1 MAQNL
6 YTNLTINGFSSDT
19 QSLVVKTGSTDIF
32 VVNYNGTGGIIN
44 NFGVGT
50 NSPSVKLHVKGN
62 SGLFIESDDSG
73 YGSFKFRPYSTQ
85 QNYSSIQSSDGAEL
99 RWGGA
104 LGSPLGYNE
113 FAFYNTANTTVKL
126 AINNLNP
133 TATLHAVGERAD
145 TGNKTFRLENS
156 ASTFVYDV
164 YDNGAF
170 EWTTYDNIYPQ
181 FKTTG
186 SIFQMSWDAGSQ
198 FYNIYKIGT
207 AFKTTFFVNA
217 ALAYWQQQPNIDW
230 GIIDS
235 NSNAQFWFDED
246 VRRVGIGIQTPSSKL
261 HVVGNRADSSGQS
274 LIVNNSASTSSFAIN
289 DKGQVTIS
297 TIQDSGAG
305 PGGESLKI
313 SSTVGDANIF
323 INSSGGSNVYPSLQ
337 LGYASTAYSDI
348 SGAGSNLLIRAN
360 GNLEFRNRL
369 TNSRNFLLDT
379 SSNFLFTND
388 PTGTQTASSRLQING
403 STTNSSAFTFKVADS
418 AQTVHFAV
426 RNDGNI
432 GIGAATTSPQEKLHL
447 SGGTIRI
454 NTLNGTE
461 GAGKFAISD
470 ANGSISFSSATALGL
485 STSSGTVGG
494 TGTPGYIAKW
504 SSTSAL
510 TDSLISESGTGV
522 TVNGSIYIYGNVD
535 VLGTAT
541 TFNTTT
547 VQTSDNNITLNLSG
561 SHVSAFGGGITV
573 LSGKTDNT
581 SSTWTIDSSG
591 HWSANTSAITINGGR
606 ITSDGNAGLNNT
618 FWAAASA
625 PPVISVG
632 TRNLFVGNNDTGTFT
647 ATGSFNNLLGCFQGV
662 GLSSGVGN
670 TFIGN
675 YNTIAGV
682 TSGSYNIG
690 INSNFPTNVSL
701 ALAIGSTAPQS
712 NSVSIGSTGT
722 WYGDW
727 FLGLGKDAT
736 HAFGAVNM
744 NWYASSVSEGDTD
757 KAATI
762 PIWRFNGS
770 RATGNGSNGD
780 IRLAV
785 ALSGASGALWN
796 STADKVTVK
805 GNSGYVGINQN
816 SPTSQLHVT
825 GDFKLENSSYG
836 AGKFAISDANGVIS
850 FSSTTSLSLGSVNK
864 YATSLTTPGAS
875 VTNTITHNL
884 GTTDITVTL
893 WLESTGDMTSAKITN
908 RLSNSVDVIF
918 ASAPGENV
926 RVVVTG

>member
-6 YTNLTINGFSSDT
+6 YTNLIINSLSSDT
-19 QSLVVKTGSTDIF
+19 QSLVVKTGNTDVF

-50 NSPSVKLHVKGN
+50 TSPSVKLHTKGN
-62 SGLFIESDDSG
+62 SGFFIESDDAG
-73 YGSFKFRPYSTQ
+73 YGSFKFRPYSSQ

-126 AINNLNP
+126 AVNHLNP

-145 TGNKTFRLENS
+145 NATSSLVIQNS
-156 ASTFVYDV
+156 A
-164 YDNGAF
+164 
-170 EWTTYDNIYPQ
+170 
-181 FKTTG
+181 
-186 SIFQMSWDAGSQ
+186 
-198 FYNIYKIGT
+198 GT
-207 AFKTTFFVNA
+207 NT
-217 ALAYWQQQPNIDW
+217 
-230 GIIDS
+230 
-235 NSNAQFWFDED
+235 
-246 VRRVGIGIQTPSSKL
+246 
-261 HVVGNRADSSGQS
+261 
-274 LIVNNSASTSSFAIN
+274 
-289 DKGQVTIS
+289 
-297 TIQDSGAG
+297 
-305 PGGESLKI
+305 
-313 SSTVGDANIF
+313 
-323 INSSGGSNVYPSLQ
+323 
-337 LGYASTAYSDI
+337 
-348 SGAGSNLLIRAN
+348 LLIRDDGVILA
-360 GNLEFRNRL
+360 GNNTTWDGFSSVQFKKSGYIYQESPQGYKFNDNSGTGGFWGVQSPSNNLL
-369 TNSRNFLLDT
+369 TIERF
-379 SSNFLFTND
+379 
-388 PTGTQTASSRLQING
+388 
-403 STTNSSAFTFKVADS
+403 
-418 AQTVHFAV
+418 
-426 RNDGNI
+426 
-432 GIGAATTSPQEKLHL
+432 GIGAPMMTFDSNLFKIGVFTSSPTAQLHLRNATYTDGFRIESVNGTDLVFDSTGKLGINTPTPTEKLHI

-454 NTLNGTE
+454 QTVNATE
-461 GAGKFAISD
+461 GAGKLAVSD

-494 TGTPGYIAKW
+494 TGTAGYIAKW
-504 SSTSAL
+504 SSASAL

-541 TFNTTT
+541 TFNT
-547 VQTSDNNITLNLSG
+547 QTIQTADNNITLNLSG
-561 SHVSAFGGGITV
+561 SHVSSYGGGITV

-606 ITSDGNAGLNNT
+606 ITSDGNVGLNNT

-670 TFIGN
+670 TFIGT

-682 TSGSYNIG
+682 TTGSYNIG

-712 NSVSIGSTGT
+712 NSVSIGSAGA